1 MWHTTLWYTEV
12 AEEPAAF
19 WDVVSSATESMLGHS
34 PGNTACAEVVSELV
48 VKFQKVEMHHSKLE
62 WPTTRIC
69 DLMLGPLPSWAWL
82 TDHLDEVATWLKVEQ
97 VTRWEVEAELEDMRS
112 SAALVRDLVL
122 GDVGGSS
129 LMVTSMSAVTEQLEG
144 WIDTATTNRVC
155 WGSHSALVVM
165 VLHFPEL
172 DADLEVLGS
181 GHNAGLAKD
190 EINHL
195 RSWVCAV
202 VDLLSSHIPSS
213 VARSPPDSVGE

>member
-1 MWHTTLWYTEV
+1 
-12 AEEPAAF
+12 
-19 WDVVSSATESMLGHS
+19 ML
-34 PGNTACAEVVSELV
+34 
-48 VKFQKVEMHHSKLE
+48 
-62 WPTTRIC
+62 R
-69 DLMLGPLPSWAWL
+69 PLPSWAWL

-122 GDVGGSS
+122 DDVGGSS
-129 LMVTSMSAVTEQLEG
+129 LMATSMSAVTEQLEG
-144 WIDTATTNRVC
+144 WIDAATTNRVC

-165 VLHFPEL
+165 VLLFPEL

-190 EINHL
+190 EINPL
-195 RSWVCAV
+195 RFRVCAV
-202 VDLLSSHIPSS
+202 VDSLSSHIPSS